1 MKVFEVLD
9 KASKARAKADK
20 IKILKEN
27 ETWALKDV
35 IRASLDKSVTFNLPT
50 GAPPYTACEGHN
62 HPSDLQRRNVDFK
75 YIVKGGA
82 GDKMPPYKRENIFIS
97 ILESVHPEDA
107 KIVINMINKEWPYK
121 SQITKPVIEEAFPGL
136 VRQW

>member
-9 KASKARAKADK
+9 KASKARTKGDT
-20 IKILKEN
+20 IKVLKDN

-35 IRASLDKSVTFNLPT
+35 IRASLDKSITFNLPS
-50 GAPPYTACEGHN
+50 GAPPYTECEAHN

-82 GDKMPPYKRENIFIS
+82 GDRMPPYKRESIFIS

-107 KIVINMINKEWPYK
+107 KVVINMINKKWPYK
-121 SQITKPVIEEAFPGL
+121 SGISKPVIDEAFPGL
-136 VRQW
+136 IKQW

>member
-35 IRASLDKSVTFNLPT
+35 IRASLDKTITFNLPE
-50 GAPPYTACEGHN
+50 GAPPYTECEAHN

-82 GDKMPPYKRENIFIS
+82 GDRMPPYKRESIFIS

-107 KIVINMINKEWPYK
+107 KVVINMINKKWPYK
-121 SQITKPVIEEAFPGL
+121 SGISKPVIDEAFPGL
-136 VRQW
+136 IKQW

>member
-1 MKVFEVLD
+1 MKVFEVLE

-35 IRASLDKSVTFNLPT
+35 IRASLDKSITFNLPP
-50 GAPPYTACEGHN
+50 GAPPYTECEAHN

-75 YIVKGGA
+75 YIVRGGA
-82 GDKMPPYKRENIFIS
+82 GDKMPPYKRESIFIG

-107 KIVINMINKEWPYK
+107 KVVINMINKEWPYK
-121 SQITKPVIEEAFPGL
+121 SHISKPVIEEAFPGL
-136 VRQW
+136 IRQW

>member
-9 KASKARAKADK
+9 KASKARTKGDT
-20 IKILKEN
+20 IKVLKDN

-35 IRASLDKSVTFNLPT
+35 IRASLDKSITFNLPS
-50 GAPPYTACEGHN
+50 GAPPYTECEAHN

-82 GDKMPPYKRENIFIS
+82 GDRMPPYKRESIFIS

-107 KIVINMINKEWPYK
+107 KVVINMINKKWPYK
-121 SQITKPVIEEAFPGL
+121 SGISKPIIDEAFPGL
-136 VRQW
+136 IKQW

>member
-9 KASKARAKADK
+9 KASKARTKGDT
-20 IKILKEN
+20 IKILKDN

-35 IRASLDKSVTFNLPT
+35 IRASLDKTITFNLPS
-50 GAPPYTACEGHN
+50 GAPPYTECEAHN

-82 GDKMPPYKRENIFIS
+82 GDKMPPYKRESIFIS

-107 KIVINMINKEWPYK
+107 KVVINMINKKWPYK
-121 SQITKPVIEEAFPGL
+121 SGISKPVIDEAFPGL
-136 VRQW
+136 IKQW

>member
-9 KASKARAKADK
+9 KASKARTKGDT
-20 IKILKEN
+20 IKILKDN

-35 IRASLDKSVTFNLPT
+35 IRASLDKTITFNLPS
-50 GAPPYTACEGHN
+50 GAPPYTECEAHN
-62 HPSDLQRRNVDFK
+62 HPSDLQCRNVDFK

-82 GDKMPPYKRENIFIS
+82 GDKMPPYKRESIFIS

-107 KIVINMINKEWPYK
+107 KVVINMINKKWPYK
-121 SQITKPVIEEAFPGL
+121 SGISKPVIDEAFPGL
-136 VRQW
+136 IKQW

>member
-9 KASKARAKADK
+9 KASKARTKSDT
-20 IKILKEN
+20 IKVLKDN

-35 IRASLDKSVTFNLPT
+35 IRASLDKSITFNLPS
-50 GAPPYTACEGHN
+50 GAPPYTECEAHN

-82 GDKMPPYKRENIFIS
+82 GDRMPPYKRESIFIS

-107 KIVINMINKEWPYK
+107 KVVINMINKKWPYK
-121 SQITKPVIEEAFPGL
+121 SGISKPVIDEAFPGL
-136 VRQW
+136 IKQW